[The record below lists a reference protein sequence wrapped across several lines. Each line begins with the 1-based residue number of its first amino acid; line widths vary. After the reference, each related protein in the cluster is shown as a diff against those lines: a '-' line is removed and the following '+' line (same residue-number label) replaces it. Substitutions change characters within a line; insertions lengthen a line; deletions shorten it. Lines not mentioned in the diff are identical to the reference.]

1 MMPEIVAIRDQPFV
15 YAFSHS
21 YGDEERIA
29 KSVSVA
35 ALATVRH
42 NQRAFCLMVA
52 NMLRDKERN
61 PW

>member
-1 MMPEIVAIRDQPFV
+1 MIREIVAIRDQPFV

-29 KSVSVA
+29 KSVSTDVFA
-35 ALATVRH
+35 VRH